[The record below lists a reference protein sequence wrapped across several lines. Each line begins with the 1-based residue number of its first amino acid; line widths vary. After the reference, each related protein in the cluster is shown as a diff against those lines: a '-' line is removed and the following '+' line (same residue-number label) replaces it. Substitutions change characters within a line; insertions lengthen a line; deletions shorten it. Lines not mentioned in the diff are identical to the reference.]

1 LTKFFGFSLGQR
13 RLTLTL
19 PVPGPFLTRIITF
32 FTRPAVGSV
41 GWSSDWEKRGQSHE
55 VEISQQG
62 MANPGSDID
71 SAPKNRNI

>member
-1 LTKFFGFSLGQR
+1 M
-13 RLTLTL
+13 
-19 PVPGPFLTRIITF
+19 
-32 FTRPAVGSV
+32 GSV
-41 GWSSDWEKRGQSHE
+41 GWSSDRWEEKGQSHE